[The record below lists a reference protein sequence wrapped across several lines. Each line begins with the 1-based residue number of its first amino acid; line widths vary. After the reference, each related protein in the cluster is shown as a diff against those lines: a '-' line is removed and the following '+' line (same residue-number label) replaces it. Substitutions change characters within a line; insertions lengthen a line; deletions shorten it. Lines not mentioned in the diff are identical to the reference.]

1 MIRTKQLR
9 SLMEARVNEAESA
22 GLSVAA
28 GRARFVQEVRASLG
42 LMEEHRDSA
51 GNVTGYTEVRD
62 EFGRRGFTFDA
73 PDGYQ
78 WMLIGA
84 TDAPQTSSR

>member
-1 MIRTKQLR
+1 
-9 SLMEARVNEAESA
+9 V
-22 GLSVAA
+22 GDV
-28 GRARFVQEVRASLG
+28 
-42 LMEEHRDSA
+42 
-51 GNVTGYTEVRD
+51 VRD